1 MVTTIIPTS
10 RNINPKNENSK
21 KLNFSAPKSRA
32 TEFTIRLV
40 EVPINVQLPPKIP
53 AKEMGRSNFDCGTL
67 NRLANSEIILMK
79 TITTAVV
86 FIKAEIPPVINI
98 KTGNKRKS
106 GSTWRFFRK
115 RASEAITPLSSSARA
130 IIIKERTV
138 IVAVFEKPEIASSGF
153 TKPVSAREAI
163 TNIAILSTEK
173 TSKAKRIMV
182 TNRIEKTSIISVVIG
197 FDG

>member
-106 GSTWRFFRK
+106 GST
-115 RASEAITPLSSSARA
+115 
-130 IIIKERTV
+130 
-138 IVAVFEKPEIASSGF
+138 
-153 TKPVSAREAI
+153 
-163 TNIAILSTEK
+163 
-173 TSKAKRIMV
+173 
-182 TNRIEKTSIISVVIG
+182 
-197 FDG
+197 